1 MADVMSIPA
10 AEANALVAA
19 ALEASNTAPDNAASV
34 ANALIGAE
42 LCGQGGH
49 GLRRVC
55 AYAAQARSGKV
66 DGHAV
71 PSPERVRPGAVWI
84 DAGHGFAYPALD
96 LAVSELGE
104 LAPSQGIA
112 VAAIRRSHHS
122 GVMGLPVER
131 LADAGLIGL
140 MMTNSPVAMAPW
152 GSNTPLFGTN
162 PIAFSCPRGEGPPIV
177 VDVSLSKVARGKIM
191 AANQKGEAIPDDWA
205 FDKDGNP
212 TTDPKAALAG
222 TMAPLGGAKGTALAL
237 MVELLTAGL
246 TGANFAFEQSSF
258 FDGEGNP
265 PGTGHT
271 LIAID
276 PAAFGTGTV
285 DRFSRLA
292 QLVEGADGARLPG
305 ARRQQIRERILSE
318 GIPTDASLIE
328 EINGLIA
335 NPAGQK
341 TGSVAE
347 QRGPIRPH
355 RRA

>member
-1 MADVMSIPA
+1 MAEMVNIA
-10 AEANALVAA
+10 VAEARALVAK
-19 ALEASNTAPDNAASV
+19 ALEFSNTSRDNAASV

-71 PSPERVRPGAVWI
+71 PLSDRVRPGAVWI

-96 LAVSELGE
+96 LAVYELGE
-104 LAPSQGIA
+104 MAPSQGVAI
-112 VAAIRRSHHS
+112 AAIHRSHHS

-162 PIAFSCPRGEGPPIV
+162 PIAFSCPRGDGPPIV

-191 AANQKGEAIPDDWA
+191 AANQKGDSIPDDWA
-205 FDKDGNP
+205 FDKNGDP

-258 FDGEGNP
+258 FDAEGDP

-276 PAAFGTGTV
+276 PTAFGAGAIG
-285 DRFSRLA
+285 RFGHLA
-292 QLVEGADGARLPG
+292 QLIEGADGARLPG
-305 ARRQQIRERILSE
+305 ARRQQIKMQIESD
-318 GIPTDASLIE
+318 GIRAEASLLKEIE
-328 EINGLIA
+328 GLIA
-335 NPAGQK
+335 
-341 TGSVAE
+341 V
-347 QRGPIRPH
+347 
-355 RRA
+355 